1 MASIKEKKSLKSEF
15 AKWLIDNPKVNY
27 YKNDFYKI
35 IQELDKYNDFFSVD
49 IYDDTNVKEIYS
61 FLQKEL
67 YETNSSPFL
76 EFSEKTSRHLP
87 RAVLGNNNYLE
98 FLNNWQNQKDE
109 KSKFTWVPTYKA
121 IVKYLESKENDQV
134 GLIQLL
140 KDSGCDVF
148 NDQNENGNL
157 IELEEIDPFTFFCYL
172 NKYFKQ
178 RLGILQKLASS
189 INAPTPSDDYGIP
202 SANPQKV
209 WMFPYKYIRTNNEV
223 GRLWKFFYNAI
234 SYNISNEQFKN
245 ILLIKGVAKT
255 KITEALFYVNPDNY
269 FPLNGPTKPY
279 LEEVLNISSTFETF
293 DDYKKILDEIKIKSN
308 KPFYQLSYEAWKWN
322 DSQDTDLKEFQKS
335 INKNSTED
343 LEFYFDHLQDI
354 ISHLGLSEGDQRV
367 VFSCKGNYLNFN
379 IGQRITWRLDPRK
392 GRRFHIMTDKIIDE
406 KSEPFDG
413 GPDHFYNVFNN
424 SNEID
429 IIKKSSLDASKIE
442 LMRTTKSGYKKHN
455 NEHFERAVYDKA
467 YREKFFKTELMDNK
481 KNKLDLNQI
490 LFGPPGTGKTFN
502 TVNKALEIIDPDF
515 FKQHKTDRAIIKA
528 KYEEYVKSGNIVFTT
543 FHQSMSY
550 EDFIEGIKPVITS
563 TEDSSG
569 LDYEIKDGIL
579 KELVS
584 GMTDSSDKS
593 NNTSVII
600 DGEKFDLPINKI
612 SLGNI
617 NEPEDDEIFHYCIE
631 NNCIALGF
639 GEDIDFS
646 EVNDRKDIRDMYRS
660 NGIEFNTSMA
670 FEISAIERL
679 VLWMKEGQLVL
690 IPNGNKKLRAIGVI
704 SGEYYCDPSTPIRYS
719 QFRKVNW
726 LYTDLD
732 IPIKQIYGKN
742 FSQQTIYVM
751 NKDRFDKSY
760 FSGGAIS
767 SNASKNHVLIIDEIN
782 RGNVS
787 SIFGELIT
795 LLEENKRKG
804 NPEQLEVV
812 LPYSKEVFSIPNN
825 LYIIGTMNTADRS
838 VEALDTALRRR
849 FSFTEMLPKA
859 DLLRDNKIEG
869 INLETLLNTINSRI
883 EILLDT
889 DHTIGHSYFM
899 TVKTLDDLKLVFK
912 DKVIPLLQEY
922 FYGDF
927 GKIGLVLGSGF
938 VRPKQKQRDPFAD
951 FDYDDKDG
959 LNRDFYELINM
970 NEKGFDFKQSINSL
984 FNNESEA

>member
-1 MASIKEKKSLKSEF
+1 MEILNKIKKKSEYLGK
-15 AKWLIDNPKVNY
+15 IRNDDNLLFQAIN
-27 YKNDFYKI
+27 
-35 IQELDKYNDFFSVD
+35 
-49 IYDDTNVKEIYS
+49 
-61 FLQKEL
+61 
-67 YETNSSPFL
+67 
-76 EFSEKTSRHLP
+76 
-87 RAVLGNNNYLE
+87 
-98 FLNNWQNQKDE
+98 
-109 KSKFTWVPTYKA
+109 KSKNIDEIISKNSLETRFQP
-121 IVKYLESKENDQV
+121 VKYLRYLVAKAVKEGQKIDNNLILEIKNAIENREVSKYEELTSDQKNLLNSYKKSERGMFHQWKENYKLFYQFFISENERDQAKKDLELICKEIISSLNLSQVKTHVVGFDGPQHYGSDSVWLAIYPLHMREARSAFQLFIRISFDGIKAGIHMGDRVLNIDYENKIESYISLDELKSDFSKLLPEWRELNEKIYFNDLKERIESNDSESNNVFVSLIDRLIEDLSIIDSEKLVFSTGSEQLSFQV
-134 GLIQLL
+134 GKRYCLVL
-140 KDSGCDVF
+140 KDSKLSFITPPYLEIPGLKPSKFKGKNPPLLFTNTSVEIAQ
-148 NDQNENGNL
+148 QNYEQ
-157 IELEEIDPFTFFCYL
+157 IKI
-172 NKYFKQ
+172 
-178 RLGILQKLASS
+178 A
-189 INAPTPSDDYGIP
+189 
-202 SANPQKV
+202 
-209 WMFPYKYIRTNNEV
+209 TNNEIL
-223 GRLWKFFYNAI
+223 RDNNTKDKSYDNKIFRKFIFD
-234 SYNISNEQFKN
+234 KN
-245 ILLIKGVAKT
+245 FRK
-255 KITEALFYVNPDNY
+255 EFN
-269 FPLNGPTKPY
+269 LNTT
-279 LEEVLNISSTFETF
+279 L
-293 DDYKKILDEIKIKSN
+293 IKSN
-308 KPFYQLSYEAWKWN
+308 EN
-322 DSQDTDLKEFQKS
+322 N
-335 INKNSTED
+335 INAM
-343 LEFYFDHLQDI
+343 
-354 ISHLGLSEGDQRV
+354 
-367 VFSCKGNYLNFN
+367 
-379 IGQRITWRLDPRK
+379 ITP
-392 GRRFHIMTDKIIDE
+392 
-406 KSEPFDG
+406 
-413 GPDHFYNVFNN
+413 
-424 SNEID
+424 
-429 IIKKSSLDASKIE
+429 
-442 LMRTTKSGYKKHN
+442 
-455 NEHFERAVYDKA
+455 
-467 YREKFFKTELMDNK
+467 
-481 KNKLDLNQI
+481 LNQI

-760 FSGGAIS
+760 FSGGAIN

-812 LPYSKEVFSIPNN
+812 LPYSKGMFSIPNN

-849 FSFTEMLPKA
+849 FSFNEMLPKA

-938 VRPKQKQRDPFAD
+938 VRPKQKQRDPFAV

>member
-1 MASIKEKKSLKSEF
+1 MASIEEKKSLKSEF
-15 AKWLIDNPKVNY
+15 ARWLIDNPKVNY
-27 YKNDFYKI
+27 YNNDFYKI

-98 FLNNWQNQKDE
+98 FLNNWENQKDE

-234 SYNISNEQFKN
+234 SYNISNQQFKN

-255 KITEALFYVNPDNY
+255 KITEALFYVDPDNY
-269 FPLNGPTKPY
+269 FPINGPTKPY
-279 LEEVLNISSTFETF
+279 LEEVLKISSTFETF

-515 FKQHKTDRAIIKA
+515 FKQHKTDRATIKA

-563 TEDSSG
+563 SEDSSG
-569 LDYEIKDGIL
+569 LEYEIKDGIF

-584 GMTDSSDKS
+584 GMTDNSNKS

-600 DGEKFDLPINKI
+600 DLEKFDLPINKI

-617 NEPEDDEIFHYCIE
+617 NEPEDDEIFDYCIE

-690 IPNGNKKLRAIGVI
+690 IPNGNKRLRAIGVI

-751 NKDRFDKSY
+751 NKDKFDKSY
-760 FSGGAIS
+760 FSGGVSS

-795 LLEENKRKG
+795 LLEQNKRKG

-922 FYGDF
+922 FYGNF

-951 FDYDDKDG
+951 FAYDDKDG